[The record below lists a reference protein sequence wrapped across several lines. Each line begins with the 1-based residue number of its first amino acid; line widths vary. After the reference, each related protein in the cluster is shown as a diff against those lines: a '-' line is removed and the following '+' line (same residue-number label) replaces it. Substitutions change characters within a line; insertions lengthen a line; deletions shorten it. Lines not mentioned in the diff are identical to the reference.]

1 MLQTLLE
8 QEGALTQGITSTCA
22 SLGSGMR
29 ADLLQPATSSS
40 ESEGEE
46 DAEEPEAAG
55 RMGGR

>member
-1 MLQTLLE
+1 M
-8 QEGALTQGITSTCA
+8 QGMISTGV
-22 SLGSGMR
+22 SPGPGIH

-46 DAEEPEAAG
+46 DAEQPEAAG

>member
-1 MLQTLLE
+1 MVEVRVHCLWHPRHYS
-8 QEGALTQGITSTCA
+8 TSTPRI
-22 SLGSGMR
+22 SGMR

-46 DAEEPEAAG
+46 DAEELEVAG